1 MEDRYLELIDKSIGV
16 TCNLPEVL
24 RSINVGLLCVQR
36 SLDDRPS
43 MSSMVQM
50 LGSEGAL
57 PQPKEPGFFTETN
70 IHEANSSSSKHAPFS
85 GNKSSLTFLEAR

>member
-24 RSINVGLLCVQR
+24 RSINVGLLCVQC
-36 SLDDRPS
+36 SPNNCPS
-43 MSSMVQM
+43 MSLVIQM

-57 PQPKEPGFFTETN
+57 AKRAWFF
-70 IHEANSSSSKHAPFS
+70 H
-85 GNKSSLTFLEAR
+85 